1 MSRTFPVLA
10 IASLGA
16 LIASLVAG
24 FLLASWVFTG
34 IVPAHA
40 APPLIA
46 GLDTQG
52 VPGTNS
58 WHEAGYDRI
67 GLWEQP
73 RAADLYA
80 AGSSKL

>member
-16 LIASLVAG
+16 LITSLVAG

-40 APPLIA
+40 APPVIAAVLSGYGTTGALWLIF
-46 GLDTQG
+46 
-52 VPGTNS
+52 
-58 WHEAGYDRI
+58 
-67 GLWEQP
+67 
-73 RAADLYA
+73 AAALLSLVSMILLA
-80 AGSSKL
+80 RLARNIR

>member
-16 LIASLVAG
+16 LITSLVAG

-40 APPLIA
+40 APPVIA
-46 GLDTQG
+46 ALDSQA
-52 VPGTNS
+52 VPGDQQL
-58 WHEAGYDRI
+58 ARGGI
-67 GLWEQP
+67 
-73 RAADLYA
+73 
-80 AGSSKL
+80 

>member
-16 LIASLVAG
+16 LITSLLAG

-40 APPLIA
+40 APPVIA
-46 GLDTQG
+46 ALDSQAA
-52 VPGTNS
+52 PGTNS
-58 WHEAGYDRI
+58 WHEAGYERI

-73 RAADLYA
+73 QAADLYA
-80 AGSSKL
+80 AGSSRL